1 MADSCTQEFLRQ
13 WHGPIEETLKQYLE
27 SPDPALQR
35 HYGMMEYHMGW
46 VNASME
52 PRIRAAGKRLRPTLL
67 LLVCAA
73 MGKDPRQ
80 SLAAA
85 GSMEI
90 LHNYSLLHDDIE
102 DLDEVRRHY
111 PTVWKVWGNGQAINA
126 GDGMYACAFEA
137 MLGLRDAG
145 VSADLTLQS
154 LSLLSRACVQLTE
167 GQFLDLDYEIR
178 SRLTLAEY
186 FFMVKKKTA
195 ALFSTCLEVGAL
207 LSNCNDSTCRLF
219 GQLGETFGIAYQM
232 LDDLA
237 NIWGETDETG
247 KTSCK
252 DIVQRKKSLPIVIAM
267 GDIQTG
273 DRLRSLYALDVE
285 QDIAQPVLE
294 MLQRQGVR
302 ERCLVMLGQRKFQVQ
317 GLINELRCETS
328 SLVNTDLSLLE
339 AYLDSL
345 LVFPPV
351 S

>member
-1 MADSCTQEFLRQ
+1 MTVSRVQSFLKQ
-13 WHGPIEETLKQYLE
+13 WRGPIEETLKQYLE
-27 SPDPALQR
+27 SPDPALHG

-52 PRIRAAGKRLRPTLL
+52 PRVRAAGKRLRPTLL
-67 LLVCAA
+67 LLVCDA
-73 MGKDPRQ
+73 MGQDPWRA
-80 SLAAA
+80 LPAA
-85 GSMEI
+85 GGMEI

-102 DLDEVRRHY
+102 DLDEVRRHF

-137 MLGLRDAG
+137 MLGLQDAG
-145 VSADLTLQS
+145 VTAELTLQS

-167 GQFLDLDYEIR
+167 GQFLDLDYEER
-178 SRLTLAEY
+178 TQLTLAEY

-207 LSNCNDSTCRLF
+207 LSNCSPSTCLLF
-219 GQLGETFGIAYQM
+219 GQLGEHFGVAYQM

-237 NIWGETDETG
+237 NIWGESGETG

-252 DIVQRKKSLPIVIAM
+252 DIAQRKKSLPIVVGM
-267 GDIQTG
+267 GDSQTG
-273 DRLRSLYALDVE
+273 DRLRGLYALDAE

-294 MLQRQGVR
+294 MLHKQGIR
-302 ERCLVMLGQRKFQVQ
+302 ERCQVMLGQRKDLVQ
-317 GLINELRCETS
+317 GLVQELRADTS

-339 AYLDSL
+339 TYLDSL
-345 LVFPPV
+345 LVFPPE